1 MGWRD
6 GSTAK
11 GYALPSPPK
20 KSSTENET
28 QVSEYGKQMLYEGII
43 LLAFFTASVL
53 RHDPTELSRL
63 PQTCYPL
70 VSTSQVSQTAG
81 VCHISTLFKC
91 SDEKHATAIKNNV
104 ISNWA
109 VWKRLYFALYWHIFP
124 DIPSQLHKKIF
135 LYFWI
140 LTPPYLNYY
149 ILSFHLHVS
158 NHLLII
164 TKCEWQVLKWQDEFC
179 GHNLSVI
186 YLVSYRKMPNQ

>member
-1 MGWRD
+1 MKPKSLNMVSKC
-6 GSTAK
+6 STK
-11 GYALPSPPK
+11 
-20 KSSTENET
+20 E
-28 QVSEYGKQMLYEGII
+28 LYSW
-43 LLAFFTASVL
+43 AFFTASVL
-53 RHDPTELSRL
+53 RHNPTELSRL

-109 VWKRLYFALYWHIFP
+109 VWKRLYFALHWHIFP